1 MTFAAP
7 LEAKSIRFRARSFV
21 AFTLTPEAPISDWLE
36 GLDHWIG
43 NSPGYFSGRPV
54 VLDLN
59 VLKPAVEDIAL
70 LVAAL
75 WARGIRVYA
84 IEMEGAS
91 LGPDLPPLLAGAKEA
106 TAEGLLGRAA
116 RKARAEEL
124 EAAAA
129 EAPARAEPPGQNAVH
144 AEALQASQHEMAD
157 PALARLEAV
166 RIEPARTEAA
176 KTEAART
183 EAARTEAVRTD
194 AAGTEAAR
202 AGRGAVHMP
211 LEPAAGTLMIKA
223 PIRSGQSVFHPHGDV
238 IVLGSVASGSEIVA
252 GGSIHVYGT
261 LRGRAIAG
269 SEGNI
274 SARIFCRK
282 NEAELLAV
290 DGWYTTA
297 EEMEGV
303 SRGKAVQA
311 FLENDALCVM
321 PLG

>member
-7 LEAKSIRFRARSFV
+7 LHNKSIRFRARSFV
-21 AFTLTPEAPISDWLE
+21 AFTLTPEAPIADWLE
-36 GLDHWIG
+36 GLDHWIA
-43 NSPGYFSGRPV
+43 NSPGYFNGRPV

-59 VLKPAVEDIAL
+59 ILQPGPEEIGALVGVLGS
-70 LVAAL
+70 
-75 WARGIRVYA
+75 RGIRVYA
-84 IEMEGAS
+84 IELEGAE
-91 LGPDLPPLLAGAKEA
+91 LGPDLPPVLAGAKEA

-124 EAAAA
+124 EMTAAGERVQAIQMTQLATEVVQA
-129 EAPARAEPPGQNAVH
+129 EVSLIEMSGDEPV
-144 AEALQASQHEMAD
+144 D
-157 PALARLEAV
+157 PELARLEAV
-166 RIEPARTEAA
+166 RIEPAQAEAE
-176 KTEAART
+176 KPGQGAA
-183 EAARTEAVRTD
+183 
-194 AAGTEAAR
+194 
-202 AGRGAVHMP
+202 
-211 LEPAAGTLMIKA
+211 PAPSAGTLMIKA

-311 FLENDALCVM
+311 FLDNDALCVV

>member
-1 MTFAAP
+1 LDVTFAAP
-7 LEAKSIRFRARSFV
+7 LHNKSIRFRARSFV
-21 AFTLTPEAPISDWLE
+21 AFTLTPEAPIADWLE
-36 GLDHWIG
+36 GLDHWIA
-43 NSPGYFSGRPV
+43 NSPGYFNGRPV

-59 VLKPAVEDIAL
+59 VLQPGPEEIGAL
-70 LVAAL
+70 VGVLGS
-75 WARGIRVYA
+75 RGIRVYA
-84 IEMEGAS
+84 VELEGAE
-91 LGPDLPPLLAGAKEA
+91 LGPELPPLLAGAKEA

-124 EAAAA
+124 EMAVAEERAQVAQETILAAAPA
-129 EAPARAEPPGQNAVH
+129 EV
-144 AEALQASQHEMAD
+144 LQATGDEPVD
-157 PALARLEAV
+157 PELARLEAV
-166 RIEPARTEAA
+166 RIEPALTEPERPGQAEPE
-176 KTEAART
+176 KQ
-183 EAARTEAVRTD
+183 
-194 AAGTEAAR
+194 GQ
-202 AGRGAVHMP
+202 GAV
-211 LEPAAGTLMIKA
+211 PAPSAGTLMIKA

-311 FLENDALCVM
+311 FLDNDALCVV

>member
-7 LEAKSIRFRARSFV
+7 LQNKSIRFRARSFV
-21 AFTLTPEAPISDWLE
+21 AFTLTPEAPIADWLE
-36 GLDHWIG
+36 GLDHWIA
-43 NSPGYFSGRPV
+43 NSPGYFNRRPV

-59 VLKPAVEDIAL
+59 VLQPGPEEI
-70 LVAAL
+70 AAL
-75 WARGIRVYA
+75 VGVLGSRGIRVYA
-84 IEMEGAS
+84 IELEGAD
-91 LGPDLPPLLAGAKEA
+91 LGPELPPLLAGAKEA

-116 RKARAEEL
+116 RKAKAEEITI
-124 EAAAA
+124 EPA
-129 EAPARAEPPGQNAVH
+129 EEQTRVAREPAH
-144 AEALQASQHEMAD
+144 ADVLQAAGDEPVD
-157 PALARLEAV
+157 PELARLEAV
-166 RIEPARTEAA
+166 RIESSAQAGPAQT
-176 KTEAART
+176 
-183 EAARTEAVRTD
+183 
-194 AAGTEAAR
+194 
-202 AGRGAVHMP
+202 
-211 LEPAAGTLMIKA
+211 EPALTESARPGQGAETVRAEPSAGTLMIKA

-311 FLENDALCVM
+311 FLDNDALCVV

>member
-7 LEAKSIRFRARSFV
+7 LQNKSIRFRARSFV
-21 AFTLTPEAPISDWLE
+21 AFTLTPEAPIADWLE
-36 GLDHWIG
+36 GLDRWIA
-43 NSPGYFSGRPV
+43 NSPGYFNGRPV

-59 VLKPAVEDIAL
+59 ILQPGPEEI
-70 LVAAL
+70 AAL
-75 WARGIRVYA
+75 VGVLWSRSIRVYA
-84 IEMEGAS
+84 IELEGAE
-91 LGPDLPPLLAGAKEA
+91 LGPEMPPLLAGAKEA

-116 RKARAEEL
+116 RKAKAEEITIEPADEL
-124 EAAAA
+124 TRVAG
-129 EAPARAEPPGQNAVH
+129 APAH
-144 AEALQASQHEMAD
+144 ADVLQAVGDEPVD
-157 PALARLEAV
+157 PELARLEAV
-166 RIEPARTEAA
+166 RIESAQTGSARTESAQA
-176 KTEAART
+176 
-183 EAARTEAVRTD
+183 
-194 AAGTEAAR
+194 
-202 AGRGAVHMP
+202 
-211 LEPAAGTLMIKA
+211 EPTRSGQGVETVGHEPSAGTLMIKT
-223 PIRSGQSVFHPHGDV
+223 PIRSGQSIFHPHGDV

-290 DGWYTTA
+290 DGWYMTA

-311 FLENDALCVM
+311 FLDNDALCVV

>member
-7 LEAKSIRFRARSFV
+7 LHNKSIRFRARSFV
-21 AFTLTPEAPISDWLE
+21 AFTLTPEAPIDEWLQ
-36 GLDHWIG
+36 GLDHWIA
-43 NSPGYFSGRPV
+43 NSPGYFAGRPV

-59 VLKPAVEDIAL
+59 LLKPGPEEI
-70 LVAAL
+70 AAL
-75 WARGIRVYA
+75 VGVLGSRGIRVYA
-84 IEMEGAS
+84 IELEGAE
-91 LGPDLPPLLAGAKEA
+91 LGPELPPLLAGAKEA

-116 RKARAEEL
+116 RKAKAEEITV
-124 EAAAA
+124 ETATVEEVAAQVRAPQEELVDA
-129 EAPARAEPPGQNAVH
+129 E
-144 AEALQASQHEMAD
+144 
-157 PALARLEAV
+157 LARLEAV
-166 RIEPARTEAA
+166 SAEPARPEPAMPGQGA
-176 KTEAART
+176 EP
-183 EAARTEAVRTD
+183 VR
-194 AAGTEAAR
+194 
-202 AGRGAVHMP
+202 H
-211 LEPAAGTLMIKA
+211 EPAAGTLMIKA

-269 SEGNI
+269 SEGNV

-311 FLENDALCVM
+311 FLDNDALCVV

>member
-1 MTFAAP
+1 MDVTFAAP
-7 LEAKSIRFRARSFV
+7 LHNKSIRFRARSFV
-21 AFTLTPEAPISDWLE
+21 AFTLTPEAPIADWLE
-36 GLDHWIG
+36 GLDHWIA
-43 NSPGYFSGRPV
+43 NSPGYFNGRPV

-59 VLKPAVEDIAL
+59 ILQPGPEEIGALVGVLGS
-70 LVAAL
+70 
-75 WARGIRVYA
+75 RGIRVYA
-84 IEMEGAS
+84 IELEGAE

-124 EAAAA
+124 EMAAAGERVQVTQETIQAAASA
-129 EAPARAEPPGQNAVH
+129 EAPQIEMSGDEPV
-144 AEALQASQHEMAD
+144 D
-157 PALARLEAV
+157 PELARLEAV
-166 RIEPARTEAA
+166 RIEPAQTEAGQGAESVRTE
-176 KTEAART
+176 
-183 EAARTEAVRTD
+183 
-194 AAGTEAAR
+194 
-202 AGRGAVHMP
+202 P
-211 LEPAAGTLMIKA
+211 SAGTLMIKA

-311 FLENDALCVM
+311 FLDNDALCVV